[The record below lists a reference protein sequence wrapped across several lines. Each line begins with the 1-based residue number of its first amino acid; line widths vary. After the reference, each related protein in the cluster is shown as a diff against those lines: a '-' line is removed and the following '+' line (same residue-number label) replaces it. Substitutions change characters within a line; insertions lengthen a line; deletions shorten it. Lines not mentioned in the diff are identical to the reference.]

1 MTDAELFAANQVDP
15 SHLQL
20 TTGTIAAAQIT
31 VGDAKIV
38 DDRARDFRI
47 VAFRETDYRTGC
59 VTSRDVEAPVINRF
73 SDHVLVRLP
82 DGSSLRVQEKRR

>member
-1 MTDAELFAANQVDP
+1 MTTTAPLAANP
-15 SHLQL
+15 SDTAPALSTEETAL
-20 TTGTIAAAQIT
+20 
-31 VGDAKIV
+31 
-38 DDRARDFRI
+38 RARDYRT
-47 VAFRETDYRTGC
+47 VAFRETDYRTGS